1 MLAVEDIGK
10 FGELIFNSSNC
21 CSLPMFYKS
30 VKLISHDSVD
40 LMQGLFEHSCRYSQ
54 VLKTSRVVVILD

>member
-10 FGELIFNSSNC
+10 FGELIFNSSN

-40 LMQGLFEHSCRYSQ
+40 LMQGLFEHGCRYSQ
-54 VLKTSRVVVILD
+54 VLKTSRVVIILD